1 MKQST
6 TIAIKTEPSFH
17 ITPSNDGSFG
27 LSFRVKRMIRVVS
40 DTLDDPQALG
50 FTLPEQDSIAR
61 SQEFRPLDE
70 PEGNKSSITGSNEGA
85 VNVDDRAS
93 LTHCADV

>member
-1 MKQST
+1 
-6 TIAIKTEPSFH
+6 
-17 ITPSNDGSFG
+17 
-27 LSFRVKRMIRVVS
+27 MIRVVS

-61 SQEFRPLDE
+61 GQEFRTLDE
-70 PEGNKSSITGSNEGA
+70 SEGNKSPITGSYEGA

-93 LTHCADV
+93 LTHCADVQHCLIPRFDCCSVGENENFLS